1 MKNLKLTFVLM
12 LLLVFATAS
21 SQNQEL
27 NIKNSE
33 LSWTGKAAFNA
44 YALTGS
50 LKAEKGQITI
60 KDDHIQS
67 LNVII
72 NMKSLDHENKDLKSH
87 LRSADFFE
95 VDTYTKATFKLLKP
109 SKIEN
114 GKATVTG
121 TMTIKGQSKEETIEL
136 TIKDDTLSFNHIMD
150 RTAYGI
156 KFNSPSFF
164 KKMKENAIADNFE
177 LKGTLI
183 FK

>member
-1 MKNLKLTFVLM
+1 MKNLKHTFVLI
-12 LLLVFATAS
+12 LLLVITSVS
-21 SQNQEL
+21 SQSQEL
-27 NIKNSE
+27 NITNSE

-50 LKAEKGQITI
+50 LKAEEGQITI
-60 KDDHIQS
+60 EDNKIQS

-72 NMKSLDHENKDLKSH
+72 NMKSLDHENRDLKKH

-95 VDTYTKATFKLLKP
+95 VNTYKTATFNLLEP
-109 SKIEN
+109 AQIVN
-114 GKATVTG
+114 GKAVVKG
-121 TMTIKGQSKEETIEL
+121 TMTIKGQSQQETIEV
-136 TIKDDTLSFNHIMD
+136 TIKGDTLSFDHIMD

-156 KFNSPSFF
+156 KYNSPSFF